1 MKIIKYLVLLFVIIT
16 FITCKS
22 GPDQNSSLTET
33 EEDNTP
39 EDSLED
45 INYVLIS
52 PSEIFEYIFFE
63 ELTPDP
69 QFVNP
74 HTNAVKYI
82 TSTKM
87 ALNLGV
93 YTTDFIYLNL
103 CSDKQQVLNYY
114 KVILEIA
121 PKINIYSGAE
131 DNLPERLQKHFA
143 IHDSVSEL
151 SKQVYYKI
159 LEDLEQEGRQKT
171 YSLIAGGVIIES
183 VYLAAM
189 NIKNYSV
196 NKTLTEKLFEQ
207 KEFLNNTYNF
217 IASNERDKDIEA
229 LLNQLEELKNC
240 FEEIGSTNEKVKVKR
255 NNEGKLQVEGGIE
268 NIIST
273 SDLEKLK
280 KVATKIR
287 NEIISDK

>member
-1 MKIIKYLVLLFVIIT
+1 MKILKYFTLCVAVIF
-16 FITCKS
+16 FISCKT
-22 GPDQNSSLTET
+22 GQNPDNTQADT
-33 EEDNTP
+33 EEDSIA
-39 EDSLED
+39 EDSIPD

-63 ELTPDP
+63 ELSPDP
-69 QFVNP
+69 KFVNP
-74 HTNAVKYI
+74 HSNSKKYI
-82 TSTKM
+82 TTSKM

-103 CSDKQQVLNYY
+103 CQDKQQVLNYY

-121 PKINIYSGAE
+121 PKINIYSGAS

-143 IHDSVSEL
+143 NHDSVSEL

-189 NIKNYSV
+189 NVKDYDI
-196 NKTLTEKLFEQ
+196 NKALTEKIFEQ
-207 KEFLNNTYNF
+207 KEFLNNTYDF
-217 IASNERDKDIEA
+217 IASNKKDKDIDN
-229 LLNQLEELKNC
+229 LLRQLGELKKC
-240 FEEIGSTNEKVKVKR
+240 FNEIGSTNEKVQLSKNK
-255 NNEGKLQVEGGIE
+255 EGKLKVEGGSE
-268 NIIST
+268 NIISAN
-273 SDLEKLK
+273 DLEKLK
-280 KVATKIR
+280 IVATKIR